1 MRFLLVNP
9 FYPISETPSP
19 PLGLAFLAAVLEKAG
34 IEVKIADY
42 VVTPYSKEA
51 LQAEIKSFKPQIVGI
66 TAVTMT
72 FYNAEK
78 VIKDVK
84 SIDPDIFT
92 VIGGPHTTFYAEET
106 LNSVPELDFVIL
118 GEGEPSIVKLAKII
132 NDKHTDFE
140 NIKGIVYRKNGTI
153 KRIEPA
159 LYSVKVNELPVPSR
173 HLIPLARYRALHMPV
188 SMTTSRGCP
197 FKCIFCV
204 GRKMV
209 GAKVRYNDPIKIVD
223 ELEYLSTL
231 NFHQINIADDL
242 FTANKK
248 QCTAVCDEILKRN
261 LKVQWSSFARVD
273 TVSLEVL
280 KKMKAAGCTAVS
292 FGVETG
298 SPEILKTIK
307 KGITL
312 DQVVEAAKMCVEAD
326 VIPHASFILG
336 LPGETPKTLQETHEF
351 GEMLKEIG
359 VSYGYHLL
367 APFPG
372 TAVRDDH
379 EKYGIKILS
388 NDWSEY
394 HANKAIVETKDV
406 SYKVLDK
413 IAKHWSDE
421 LDNWLGEIKKR
432 MEKGTAKEEDAWQLI
447 NLEYTVINY
456 DIMMESAIE
465 KHGFWKNSNSNS
477 DTTDKDELMILAGKV
492 HKYTDYDQHKVF
504 DSLNHA
510 YNNKNI
516 LYTRENDNITWRWA
530 DYL

>member
-34 IEVKIADY
+34 VEVKIVDY
-42 VVTPYSKEA
+42 VVHPYSKKA
-51 LQAEIKSFKPQIVGI
+51 LQAEIESFKPQIVGA

-72 FYNAEK
+72 FYNAEE

-84 SIDPDIFT
+84 SINPDIFT

-106 LNSVPELDFVIL
+106 LNILPELDFVIL
-118 GEGEPSIVKLAKII
+118 GEGETSIVKLAQTIDDKKI
-132 NDKHTDFE
+132 DFE
-140 NIKGIVYRKNGTI
+140 NIKGIVYRKNGTL
-153 KRIEPA
+153 KRVDPD

-197 FKCIFCV
+197 FQCIFCV

-209 GAKVRYNDPIKIVD
+209 GAKVRYNDPVKIVD

-248 QCTAVCDEILKRN
+248 QCLAVCNEILKRK

-280 KKMKAAGCTAVS
+280 KKMKAAGCTAIS

-298 SPEILKTIK
+298 NPEILKTIK

-312 DQVVEAAKMCVEAD
+312 DQVVKAAKMCVKAE
-326 VIPHASFILG
+326 ILPHASFILG
-336 LPGETPKTLQETHEF
+336 LPGETPKTLQDTHEF

-394 HANKAIVETKDV
+394 HANKAIVETEAV

-413 IAKHWSDE
+413 IAKKWADE
-421 LDNWLGEIKKR
+421 MDAWLGKIGR
-432 MEKGTAKEEDAWQLI
+432 DIEKGTASEEDAWQLI

-456 DIMMESAIE
+456 DIMMKKGIE
-465 KHGFWKNSNSNS
+465 KDGIWENS
-477 DTTDKDELMILAGKV
+477 DSDKTDKDELMTLAGKV
-492 HKYTDYDQHKVF
+492 CKYTDYKQQKVF
-504 DSLNHA
+504 ESLNHA
-510 YNNKNI
+510 HNNENI
-516 LYTRENDNITWRWA
+516 LCLRENGNIVWKWA